1 MGYLQRRA
9 GGAPESLFQGPGEA
23 GPGVRLAGLLG
34 LWQGA
39 LSATAVPLC
48 GKLPVWLR
56 KGSGGPLGGFLAS
69 EESRLYRRALGQ
81 AGGDPGGGALRRD
94 SPSLF
99 LGGK

>member
-39 LSATAVPLC
+39 LSVTAVPLC

-56 KGSGGPLGGFLAS
+56 KGSGGPWGDSWLQ
-69 EESRLYRRALGQ
+69 ERAGCIEGHWVKLEGTR
-81 AGGDPGGGALRRD
+81 AGGLEERFSCPVPWG
-94 SPSLF
+94 
-99 LGGK
+99 